1 MIVFNKVALRRGAKL
16 LFKDGSFN
24 INAGEKIGL
33 VGANGAGKS
42 SLFALLRHEIVAE
55 KGSVDFPEK
64 WRVAY
69 VAQEIEETDRS
80 ALEFAIDGDVELRS
94 LEAELA
100 KAEADEDGYAIA
112 HVHEEFGR
120 IDAYTV
126 EGRAASMLVGLGF
139 SVEQQSSPVSS
150 FSGGWRMRLNLARA
164 LMCRS
169 ELLLLDEPT
178 NHLDVEAI
186 MWLEEWLSAYE
197 GTVLLISHDR
207 NFLDN
212 VIGRII
218 DISGGTLTLYTGS
231 YSDFERQ
238 RAERLMQQQAMFEK
252 QQRQV
257 AHIESFITRFRA
269 QASKARQAQS
279 RIKALAKLERVAAAH
294 VDTPFTFAFREPDD
308 VQNTLFESHKVD
320 IGYGDRTILS
330 KVSVRVGAGTRVGL
344 LGRNGAGKSTLVK
357 LLAGELEPK
366 LGEIVTDRKC
376 KIGYFAQHQ
385 LETLRPDQSPL
396 WHMNEL
402 APKAADKELRTY
414 LGTFDFSAKTVF
426 QEIGTMSGGEKSRLV
441 LAMIIWNKPN
451 LLLLDE
457 PTNHLDLEVRAALTM
472 ALQDFTGAM
481 VLVSHD
487 RSLIE
492 TVVDKYWLIDNGQVT
507 DFDGDLED
515 YRQYRVLADRKAA

>member
-16 LFKDGSFN
+16 LFENGSFN
-24 INAGEKIGL
+24 INAGEKVGL
-33 VGANGAGKS
+33 VGPNGAGKS
-42 SLFALLRHEIVAE
+42 SLFALLRHDIVSE
-55 KGSVDFPEK
+55 KGSVDFPDK
-64 WRVAY
+64 WRVAH
-69 VAQEIEETDRS
+69 VAQEIDDTERT
-80 ALEFAIDGDVELRS
+80 ALEFAIDGDVELRA

-100 KAEADEDGYAIA
+100 TAEAAEDGFAIA
-112 HVHEEFGR
+112 DIHEHFAR

-126 EGRAASMLVGLGF
+126 ESRAASMLTGLGF
-139 SVEQQSSPVSS
+139 SEEQQYDAVSS

-186 MWLEEWLSAYE
+186 MWLEEWLAQYE

-207 NFLDN
+207 NFLDS
-212 VIGRII
+212 VVGRII
-218 DISGGTLTLYTGS
+218 DISGGTLTLYTGN
-231 YSDFERQ
+231 YTDFERQ

-252 QQRQV
+252 QQRQIS
-257 AHIESFITRFRA
+257 HIESFITRFKA

-308 VQNTLFESHKVD
+308 VQNTLFESEKAN
-320 IGYGDRTILS
+320 IGYGDKTILS

-357 LLAGELEPK
+357 LLAGELEPQA
-366 LGEIVTDRKC
+366 GELRRDRKC

-385 LETLRPDQSPL
+385 LETLRMDQTPL
-396 WHMNEL
+396 WHMNQI
-402 APKAADKELRTY
+402 APRSADKELRSY
-414 LGTFDFSAKTVF
+414 LGTFDFSDQKVF

-441 LAMIIWNKPN
+441 LAMIIWDKPN

-457 PTNHLDLEVRAALTM
+457 PTNHLDLEVRAALTI
-472 ALQDFTGAM
+472 ALQDFVGAV

-487 RSLIE
+487 RALIE
-492 TVVDKYWLIDNGQVT
+492 TVVDKYWLIDNGRIS
-507 DFDGDLED
+507 DFDGDMED
-515 YRQYRVLADRKAA
+515 YRQYRVMADRKAA